1 MLNSYCGVA
10 ALGKDFDA
18 ITHTVFT
25 TSSVLLV
32 YEYIITFDKE
42 VELFWRG
49 SMTRASALFL
59 FNRYLSLVAIA
70 LPRFTMQPMQPKVC
84 WSLPFSQ
91 LEG

>member
-18 ITHTVFT
+18 ITHTVLT
-25 TSSVLLV
+25 TPSVLLV

-49 SMTRASALFL
+49 SMTRA
-59 FNRYLSLVAIA
+59 
-70 LPRFTMQPMQPKVC
+70 
-84 WSLPFSQ
+84 
-91 LEG
+91 